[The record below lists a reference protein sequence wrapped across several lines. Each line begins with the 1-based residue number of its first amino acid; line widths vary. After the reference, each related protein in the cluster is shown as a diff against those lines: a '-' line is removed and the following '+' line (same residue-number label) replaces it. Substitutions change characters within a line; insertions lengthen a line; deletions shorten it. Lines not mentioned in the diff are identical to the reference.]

1 MKNFSFIEKILID
14 KKSISHN
21 STTYV
26 IAEAGVARFGNLK
39 KAFRLVD
46 LAKNAGADAVKF
58 QAYITD
64 ELIFNQFK
72 KWYDRYK
79 LKEINYSFLSKIKK
93 YCKKKKITFLFT
105 PHSETAIEWAKKLNI
120 PAIKVGSGEIG
131 NFKFLSQII
140 KLKRPIII
148 STGMHNEKD
157 LKDLSHFFISKNFKK
172 VIFLR
177 CVTSYPTKINELNL
191 RNLSKFKKIFK
202 NAIVGYSDHTNSDL
216 AIYFAVSNGAKLIE
230 KHISLDFNVKNAQ
243 DWKVSHD
250 EIRMKNLIK
259 NIRNLEIIGGKLNI
273 TPSKKELS
281 NKIWATKSLFYKNRF
296 NKGQVLTED
305 MICAKRPG
313 TGIKCSEL
321 KKYLGKKLN
330 KNTPIRMIKKS
341 DFK

>member
-1 MKNFSFIEKILID
+1 MNNFSFVKKIIID
-14 KKSISHN
+14 KKNISHKSN
-21 STTYV
+21 TYV
-26 IAEAGVARFGNLK
+26 VAEAGVAHFGNLK

-64 ELIFNQFK
+64 ELIFNKFK
-72 KWYDRYK
+72 SWYNRYK
-79 LKEINYSFLSKIKK
+79 LKEIDYTFLYKLKK

-105 PHSETAIEWAKKLNI
+105 PHSETAIKWAKKLRI

-131 NFKFLSQII
+131 NFNFLN
-140 KLKRPIII
+140 KLVNLKKPIIV
-148 STGMHNEKD
+148 STGMHSEKD
-157 LKDLSHFFISKNFKK
+157 LKDLRNFFKNKNFKK

-191 RNLSKFKKIFK
+191 RNISKFKKIFK
-202 NAIVGYSDHTNSDL
+202 NAIIGYSDHTNSDL
-216 AIYFAVSNGAKLIE
+216 AIHFAVSNGAKLIE